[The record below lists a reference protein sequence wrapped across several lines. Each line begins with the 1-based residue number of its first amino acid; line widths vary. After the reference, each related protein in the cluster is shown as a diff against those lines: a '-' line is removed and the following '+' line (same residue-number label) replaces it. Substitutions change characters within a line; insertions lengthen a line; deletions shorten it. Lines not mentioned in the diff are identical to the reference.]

1 MASKYTYPEKY
12 LRWFL
17 EDNKIALVTT
27 DVVDASVV
35 VDDIFNAIDESLVDG
50 LLVYYEGSVPKLD
63 ISAKNIQTYEPDI
76 PKRVQSALIHYILS
90 NLYADKLDMNEADIV
105 SANRHYTAWKKRIAI
120 TNGGKLQYDGPKIP
134 IPDKRT
140 ALR

>member
-105 SANRHYTAWKKRIAI
+105 SANRHYTAWKKE
-120 TNGGKLQYDGPKIP
+120 LQLQMVGSYNMMDQKFLFQI
-134 IPDKRT
+134 KER
-140 ALR
+140 L